1 MSVLNRTIYVG
12 NLPPDTTAEQVLNL
26 VHSGIVESFK
36 LFPDKNIAFI
46 SFLSEISANHFFAT
60 AKLHHLSINNAR
72 LKINWGK
79 QSPIPLQVSLAVT
92 KDKATRNV
100 YFGNIPKSKG
110 INIPELRQTLESRF
124 GPIENIR
131 IVKRNTASAT
141 SSNNSTTT
149 LTNSDDSATDIVS
162 SNYENSVVF
171 VHFHNINTAIR
182 TVQELSMDPDNPYKI
197 FYGKDRCAKIS
208 RYQREFVAN
217 YLHSPDPDAIDDST
231 VISVISQRAFTALEV
246 NLSTA
251 HISAHSPDVD
261 NTGNRT
267 VYIGGLPPTITIEDV
282 CDTIK
287 GYGSLERVKFIPE
300 RGIAF
305 LTFIEP
311 IVAAEYYMANY
322 TVHRG
327 VLVQNVLADI
337 GWGKQSGP
345 MSEELYRLVVERGAA
360 RNIYLRYSSD
370 ALTPEKQQQIVAP
383 TLLDIRDVFSR
394 FGSFEKI
401 LHFKNK
407 YCFFIN
413 FTNLQNAVEAINTVK
428 AEGLYKG
435 FKINYGKDGIINK
448 QHFQPPQ
455 QHQSQTG
462 SISSLTGSNGYF
474 YAPNYPYYAN
484 GENSRYGED
493 GLSTTM
499 TSPIPDDEKIVYM

>member
-1 MSVLNRTIYVG
+1 MAALNRTIYVG
-12 NLPPDTTAEQVLNL
+12 NLPPDTTAEEVLNL
-26 VHSGIVESFK
+26 VHSGVVESFK
-36 LFPDKNIAFI
+36 LFSDKNFAFI
-46 SFLSEISANHFFAT
+46 SFLSEISAIHFFAT
-60 AKLHHLSINNAR
+60 AKLYHLSLNNVR

-92 KDKATRNV
+92 MDKATRNV

-131 IVKRNTASAT
+131 IVKRNIASST
-141 SSNNSTTT
+141 NPTTNNDTLNHSS
-149 LTNSDDSATDIVS
+149 SDDLVTDIVS

-171 VHFHNINTAIR
+171 IHFYNINSAIR

-217 YLHSPDPDAIDDST
+217 YLCSPDPDAIDDS
-231 VISVISQRAFTALEV
+231 VIISMLSQRAFAALEI
-246 NLSTA
+246 NTSTA
-251 HISAHSPDVD
+251 HFSAHPPAVD
-261 NTGNRT
+261 NIGNRT
-267 VYIGGLPPTITIEDV
+267 IYIGGLPPSITIEDV

-287 GYGSLERVKFIPE
+287 GYGGLERVKFIPE
-300 RGIAF
+300 KGIAF

-311 IVAAEYYMANY
+311 IVAAEYYMFNF
-322 TVHRG
+322 TSHRG
-327 VLVQNVLADI
+327 VFVQNFLADI

-370 ALTPEKQQQIVAP
+370 ALTPEEQQQIAAP
-383 TLLDIRDVFSR
+383 TLVDIREVFSR

-401 LHFKNK
+401 LHFKSK

-413 FTNLQNAVEAINTVK
+413 FTTLQSAVEAMETIRT
-428 AEGLYKG
+428 EGLFKG
-435 FKINYGKDGIINK
+435 FKISYGKDGIINK
-448 QHFQPPQ
+448 QHFQLPQ
-455 QHQSQTG
+455 QLSKNDSTNG
-462 SISSLTGSNGYF
+462 INGYF
-474 YAPNYPYYAN
+474 YTPSYSY
-484 GENSRYGED
+484 GGGED

-499 TSPIPDDEKIVYM
+499 TSPIPDDEKISYM

>member
-1 MSVLNRTIYVG
+1 MTALNRTIYVG

-26 VHSGIVESFK
+26 VHSGVVESFK
-36 LFPDKNIAFI
+36 LFPDKNFAFI
-46 SFLSEISANHFFAT
+46 SFLSEISAIHFFAT
-60 AKLHHLSINNAR
+60 AKLNHLSLNNVR

-79 QSPIPLQVSLAVT
+79 PSPIPLQVSLAVT

-131 IVKRNTASAT
+131 VVKRNIASSTHAPNDT
-141 SSNNSTTT
+141 FSHSSSED
-149 LTNSDDSATDIVS
+149 LVTDIVS
-162 SNYENSVVF
+162 CNYENSVVF
-171 VHFHNINTAIR
+171 IHFYNINSAIR

-208 RYQREFVAN
+208 RYQREFVAS
-217 YLHSPDPDAIDDST
+217 YLCSPDPDAIDDSV
-231 VISVISQRAFTALEV
+231 VISMLSQRALAALEI
-246 NLSTA
+246 NTSTA
-251 HISAHSPDVD
+251 HISAHPSAVD

-267 VYIGGLPPTITIEDV
+267 IYIGGLLPSITIEDV

-287 GYGSLERVKFIPE
+287 GYGSLERVKFIPDK
-300 RGIAF
+300 GIAF

-311 IVAAEYYMANY
+311 IAAAEYYMVNF
-322 TVHRG
+322 TSHSG

-337 GWGKQSGP
+337 GWGKHSGAMP
-345 MSEELYRLVVERGAA
+345 EELYRLVVERGAV

-370 ALTPEKQQQIVAP
+370 ALTPEEQEQIVAP
-383 TLLDIRDVFSR
+383 TLVDIRDSFSR

-413 FTNLQNAVEAINTVK
+413 FTSLQSAVEAMETIRT
-428 AEGLYKG
+428 EGLYKG
-435 FKINYGKDGIINK
+435 FKISYGKDGIINK
-448 QHFQPPQ
+448 QHFHPPQ
-455 QHQSQTG
+455 YSQNASMNG
-462 SISSLTGSNGYF
+462 LNGYF
-474 YAPNYPYYAN
+474 YPPSHSYYAN
-484 GENSRYGED
+484 PDGSRYGGGED

-499 TSPIPDDEKIVYM
+499 TSPIPDDEKISYM

>member
-1 MSVLNRTIYVG
+1 MTALNRTIYVG

-26 VHSGIVESFK
+26 VHSGVVESFK
-36 LFPDKNIAFI
+36 LFPDKNFAFI
-46 SFLSEISANHFFAT
+46 SFLSEISAIHFFAT
-60 AKLHHLSINNAR
+60 AKLHHLSLNNNH

-124 GPIENIR
+124 GLIENIR
-131 IVKRNTASAT
+131 IVKRAIAS
-141 SSNNSTTT
+141 STNHDT
-149 LTNSDDSATDIVS
+149 LSSDDSVTDIVS

-171 VHFHNINTAIR
+171 IHFYNINSAIR
-182 TVQELSMDPDNPYKI
+182 TVQELSLDPENPYKI

-217 YLHSPDPDAIDDST
+217 YLRSPDPDAIDDS
-231 VISVISQRAFTALEV
+231 VIISVLSQRAIAALEI
-246 NLSTA
+246 NTSMA
-251 HISAHSPDVD
+251 QFSAHPPAVD

-267 VYIGGLPPTITIEDV
+267 IYIGGLPLSITIEDV

-287 GYGSLERVKFIPE
+287 GYGSLERVKFIPDK
-300 RGIAF
+300 GIAF

-311 IVAAEYYMANY
+311 IVAAEYYMGNL
-322 TVHRG
+322 TNHRG

-345 MSEELYRLVVERGAA
+345 MPEELYRLVVERGAA

-370 ALTPEKQQQIVAP
+370 ALTPEQQQQIVAP
-383 TLLDIRDVFSR
+383 TLVDIREVFSR
-394 FGSFEKI
+394 FGAFEKI

-413 FTNLQNAVEAINTVK
+413 FTTLQSAVEAMETVRT
-428 AEGLYKG
+428 EGLYKG
-435 FKINYGKDGIINK
+435 FKISYGKDGIINK
-448 QHFQPPQ
+448 QHFQMPY
-455 QHQSQTG
+455 QTG
-462 SISSLTGSNGYF
+462 STNGISGYF
-474 YAPNYPYYAN
+474 YPPSYSYYAE
-484 GENSRYGED
+484 GSRYGGED

-499 TSPIPDDEKIVYM
+499 TSPIPDDEKISYM